1 MARFCDSN
9 QKRGLTLVELIVVLV
24 ILAVLAAL
32 LVPSLTGYIDKAVEK
47 RVMLQARS
55 LMTAAQATIDEAYAK
70 GELPIDNK
78 GRFKQPNE
86 DTAHKL
92 AKQIIELS
100 ELDTQCQWQFSLAD
114 TDTDFPTGKIAILQF
129 CNGEHYIVYRI
140 TPGRPAKRN
149 PAGWSRVQK
158 ATSLPEWLPRDG
170 LLFLKSSD
178 QALWPHRC
186 AERRGLCRHAG
197 QARWPAWPQRQRQ
210 NNAYENLCRAFA
222 AHGGQRHY

>member
-1 MARFCDSN
+1 MAFPTIDAASLCAYTLFVRFYTDAGGVRYARFCDSN

-178 QALWPHRC
+178 YVPDTYH
-186 AERRGLCRHAG
+186 
-197 QARWPAWPQRQRQ
+197 PQSGK
-210 NNAYENLCRAFA
+210 A
-222 AHGGQRHY
+222 

>member
-9 QKRGLTLVELIVVLV
+9 QKRGVTLVELIVVLV

-47 RVMLQARS
+47 RIMLQARS

-70 GELPIDNK
+70 GELHIDDN
-78 GRFKQPNE
+78 GGFEPLNV

-114 TDTDFPTGKIAILQF
+114 ADADFPTGKIAILQF

-140 TPGRPAKRN
+140 TSGRPAKRN

-158 ATSLPEWLPRDG
+158 ATRLPKWPPATACFSLNPLTMILIDIIHSWAKPDWLV
-170 LLFLKSSD
+170 LYQQTAIKELESLF
-178 QALWPHRC
+178 
-186 AERRGLCRHAG
+186 
-197 QARWPAWPQRQRQ
+197 
-210 NNAYENLCRAFA
+210 
-222 AHGGQRHY
+222 

>member
-24 ILAVLAAL
+24 ILAVLAVL

-47 RVMLQARS
+47 RIMLQARS

-70 GELPIDNK
+70 GELPIDNN

-86 DTAHKL
+86 DTAYNL

-100 ELDTQCQWQFSLAD
+100 ELDTQCQWQFSLAEAD
-114 TDTDFPTGKIAILQF
+114 ADFPTGKIAILQF

-140 TPGRPAKRN
+140 TPGRPARRN

-158 ATSLPEWLPRDG
+158 ATGLPTWPTATACFSLNPLTISLIHIIHSLAKPDWLVLYQQTAIEELGAFFDSSLP
-170 LLFLKSSD
+170 F
-178 QALWPHRC
+178 
-186 AERRGLCRHAG
+186 
-197 QARWPAWPQRQRQ
+197 
-210 NNAYENLCRAFA
+210 
-222 AHGGQRHY
+222 

>member
-100 ELDTQCQWQFSLAD
+100 ELDTQCQWQF
-114 TDTDFPTGKIAILQF
+114 

-178 QALWPHRC
+178 YVPDTYH
-186 AERRGLCRHAG
+186 
-197 QARWPAWPQRQRQ
+197 PQSGK
-210 NNAYENLCRAFA
+210 A
-222 AHGGQRHY
+222 

>member
-24 ILAVLAAL
+24 ILAVLAVL

-70 GELPIDNK
+70 GELHIDNY
-78 GRFKQPNE
+78 GGFKQPNE

-114 TDTDFPTGKIAILQF
+114 ADADFPTGKIAILQF
-129 CNGEHYIVYRI
+129 CNGKHYIVYRI
-140 TPGRPAKRN
+140 TAGRPAKRN

-158 ATSLPEWLPRDG
+158 ATSLPTWSPPATACFSLNPLTISLIHIIHSWAKPDRLVLYQQTAIKDLES
-170 LLFLKSSD
+170 LF
-178 QALWPHRC
+178 
-186 AERRGLCRHAG
+186 
-197 QARWPAWPQRQRQ
+197 
-210 NNAYENLCRAFA
+210 
-222 AHGGQRHY
+222 

>member
-9 QKRGLTLVELIVVLV
+9 QKRGVTLVELIVVLV

-70 GELPIDNK
+70 GELPIDDN
-78 GRFKQPNE
+78 GYFEQPNE

-100 ELDTQCQWQFSLAD
+100 ELEGEQYTWRFQLVDPSNTE
-114 TDTDFPTGKIAILQF
+114 FPTAKIAILEF
-129 CNGEHYIVYRI
+129 TNGKHRIMYRI
-140 TPGRPAKRN
+140 RTRSRKISPG
-149 PAGWSRVQK
+149 
-158 ATSLPEWLPRDG
+158 
-170 LLFLKSSD
+170 
-178 QALWPHRC
+178 
-186 AERRGLCRHAG
+186 
-197 QARWPAWPQRQRQ
+197 
-210 NNAYENLCRAFA
+210 
-222 AHGGQRHY
+222 

>member
-47 RVMLQARS
+47 RIMLQARS

-70 GELPIDNK
+70 GELPIDNN

-86 DTAHKL
+86 DTAYNL

-100 ELDTQCQWQFSLAD
+100 ELDTHVSGSFRWQRQTLIFLPAKLLSCSFATASITLFIASQREDPPREIPPAGAVYKKPPICRHGPTATACFSLNPLTMILIYIIHSWAKPD
-114 TDTDFPTGKIAILQF
+114 WLVLYQQTAIEEL
-129 CNGEHYIVYRI
+129 E
-140 TPGRPAKRN
+140 
-149 PAGWSRVQK
+149 
-158 ATSLPEWLPRDG
+158 SL
-170 LLFLKSSD
+170 F
-178 QALWPHRC
+178 
-186 AERRGLCRHAG
+186 
-197 QARWPAWPQRQRQ
+197 
-210 NNAYENLCRAFA
+210 
-222 AHGGQRHY
+222 

>member
-9 QKRGLTLVELIVVLV
+9 QKRGVTLVELIVVLV

-47 RVMLQARS
+47 RIMLQARS

-70 GELPIDNK
+70 GELHID
-78 GRFKQPNE
+78 GYGGFKRPNV

-129 CNGEHYIVYRI
+129 CNGEQYIVYRI
-140 TPGRPAKRN
+140 TPGRPARRN

-178 QALWPHRC
+178 YDPDRYH
-186 AERRGLCRHAG
+186 
-197 QARWPAWPQRQRQ
+197 PQSGK
-210 NNAYENLCRAFA
+210 A
-222 AHGGQRHY
+222 

>member
-9 QKRGLTLVELIVVLV
+9 QKRGVTLVELIVVLV

-47 RVMLQARS
+47 RIMLQARS

-70 GELPIDNK
+70 GELHIDDN
-78 GRFKQPNE
+78 GGFEPLNV

-114 TDTDFPTGKIAILQF
+114 ADADFPTGKIAILQF
-129 CNGEHYIVYRI
+129 CPTASI
-140 TPGRPAKRN
+140 TLFIASHPEGPPREIP
-149 PAGWSRVQK
+149 PAGAVYKKPPVCRNGPP
-158 ATSLPEWLPRDG
+158 ATACFSLNPLTMILIDIIHSWAKPDWLV
-170 LLFLKSSD
+170 LYQQTAIKELESLF
-178 QALWPHRC
+178 
-186 AERRGLCRHAG
+186 
-197 QARWPAWPQRQRQ
+197 
-210 NNAYENLCRAFA
+210 
-222 AHGGQRHY
+222 

>member
-114 TDTDFPTGKIAILQF
+114 TDTDFPTVKIAILQF
-129 CNGEHYIVYRI
+129 CNGEHYIVYR
-140 TPGRPAKRN
+140 
-149 PAGWSRVQK
+149 WSRVQK

-178 QALWPHRC
+178 YVPDTYH
-186 AERRGLCRHAG
+186 
-197 QARWPAWPQRQRQ
+197 PQSGK
-210 NNAYENLCRAFA
+210 A
-222 AHGGQRHY
+222 

>member
-158 ATSLPEWLPRDG
+158 PPVCRNGSPATACFFLNPLTMFLIHIIHSLAKPDWLV
-170 LLFLKSSD
+170 LYQQTAIKELASLF
-178 QALWPHRC
+178 
-186 AERRGLCRHAG
+186 
-197 QARWPAWPQRQRQ
+197 
-210 NNAYENLCRAFA
+210 
-222 AHGGQRHY
+222 

>member
-9 QKRGLTLVELIVVLV
+9 QKRGVTLVELIVVLV

-47 RVMLQARS
+47 RIMLQARS

-70 GELPIDNK
+70 GELPIDNN
-78 GRFKQPNE
+78 GGFEPLNV

-158 ATSLPEWLPRDG
+158 PPV
-170 LLFLKSSD
+170 
-178 QALWPHRC
+178 
-186 AERRGLCRHAG
+186 CRHGPTAT
-197 QARWPAWPQRQRQ
+197 ACFFLNPLTMILIHIIH
-210 NNAYENLCRAFA
+210 NLAKPDWLVLYQQTAIEELESFF
-222 AHGGQRHY
+222 

>member
-78 GRFKQPNE
+78 GRFKSYFYSMASPSRKAVDNSA
-86 DTAHKL
+86 TCLL
-92 AKQIIELS
+92 AERSLS
-100 ELDTQCQWQFSLAD
+100 E
-114 TDTDFPTGKIAILQF
+114 
-129 CNGEHYIVYRI
+129 
-140 TPGRPAKRN
+140 RN
-149 PAGWSRVQK
+149 ISVTTTTRK
-158 ATSLPEWLPRDG
+158 LCLLP
-170 LLFLKSSD
+170 
-178 QALWPHRC
+178 
-186 AERRGLCRHAG
+186 
-197 QARWPAWPQRQRQ
+197 
-210 NNAYENLCRAFA
+210 
-222 AHGGQRHY
+222 